1 MIRITSRLQVPGQ
14 NKRERWHWA
23 KQRREVSSWEV
34 QARAVMSPAVA
45 RSCIGQ
51 KQHVTITS
59 YRRQRFHDE
68 ANLIGGCKGL
78 VDGLVRAGLLVDDS
92 TTWATFTYRQQT
104 LAHSPLGYLQPCT
117 VIEITPAEPAKENA
131 TP

>member
-1 MIRITSRLQVPGQ
+1 MIRIVSRLQIHGA

-23 KQRREVSSWEV
+23 QQRREVSAWEI
-34 QARAVMSPAVA
+34 QARAFLRVKATT
-45 RSCIGQ
+45 

-59 YRRQRFHDE
+59 FRRQRFHDE
-68 ANLIGGCKGL
+68 ANLIGGCKGPI
-78 VDGLVRAGLLVDDS
+78 DGLVRAGLLVDDS